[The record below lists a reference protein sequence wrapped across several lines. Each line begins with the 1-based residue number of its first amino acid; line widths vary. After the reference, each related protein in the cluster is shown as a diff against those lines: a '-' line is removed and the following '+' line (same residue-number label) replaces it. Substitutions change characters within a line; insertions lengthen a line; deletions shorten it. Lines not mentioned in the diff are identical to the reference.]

1 MKILKL
7 SAKAAADDWQK
18 IEDCLEVTTWC
29 YSQFPNTP
37 HSSEKNLNFPG
48 RTGREAFGRPFH

>member
-37 HSSEKNLNFPG
+37 SLQCEKLKFS
-48 RTGREAFGRPFH
+48 R